1 MENTS
6 HKQKLIWMQAIGAG
20 IGLIFASLRL
30 PGGDDLY
37 RYYIPF
43 AQGCLDCGYI
53 PYYGKWFLWPMILL
67 PGYPYAWFVWT
78 IICVLSFMVL
88 AHHTE
93 VNPFWLMISFP
104 MLGQIWLGQIDVLIC
119 LGLVVLLRVKNPY
132 WCGVGIILALMKPQL
147 TVLPVFLLILLERPR
162 TWVKLLIVPVLVVIA
177 SFFVYGL
184 EWPIAWVN
192 NALADL
198 PVHVWRL
205 ASIDVWRFGIFLI
218 PVPLLF
224 RASRK
229 RLLAGLYVSSL
240 ATPFYGVYSYVI
252 FLLFETK
259 GWSVVLSYG
268 WLLGFLMWRETAMRF
283 AWILPLGMLI
293 YLLYSEWRERESSRK
308 IVGSDP

>member
-1 MENTS
+1 
-6 HKQKLIWMQAIGAG
+6 
-20 IGLIFASLRL
+20 
-30 PGGDDLY
+30 
-37 RYYIPF
+37 
-43 AQGCLDCGYI
+43 
-53 PYYGKWFLWPMILL
+53 
-67 PGYPYAWFVWT
+67 
-78 IICVLSFMVL
+78 
-88 AHHTE
+88 
-93 VNPFWLMISFP
+93 
-104 MLGQIWLGQIDVLIC
+104 
-119 LGLVVLLRVKNPY
+119 
-132 WCGVGIILALMKPQL
+132 
-147 TVLPVFLLILLERPR
+147 
-162 TWVKLLIVPVLVVIA
+162 VKLLIVPVLVVIA

-184 EWPIAWVN
+184 GWPIAWVN